1 MSHTRRVPAL
11 DSILQDLRYTFR
23 TLCRD
28 RGFTTFAILIV
39 GLGIGASATVFSVV
53 DTLLLRPLPFRQPE
67 RLVWIA
73 NHDSSGLSGQTTQV
87 GHLLDLRQ
95 LNRSFSD
102 IAGYFAFYGVGDNL
116 LSGHGEPERL
126 SGVPVSE
133 NFFQVLGV
141 QPQLGRLFTA
151 EECKWHGPK
160 AVLLSHGLWERR
172 FASDAGLVGRAL
184 TINDE
189 PVIVAGVLPA
199 SFDFASVF
207 APGSHF
213 DLYFPFPLS
222 NETNRWGNTM
232 AMVGRL
238 KSGVSIGSAQAEMT
252 TLAAQITREHPE
264 RNDFEGKITPLAE
277 HVSGHIRPALVVLV
291 CAVGVVMLI
300 VCANLSN
307 LLLARTATRQKEI
320 AIRTALGA
328 GQGRLIRQML
338 TEGVALSCCGAAL
351 GVILA
356 SAGTH
361 VLASIESLSIP
372 LLGNVHTDV
381 TVLAFC
387 LLAAVLTGVV
397 FGLAPALQVPANA
410 LHDALKDTARG
421 STGKGR
427 NWIRGALVIS
437 EIAFACVLLVSAG
450 LLVRSFLR
458 VLEVNLG
465 FRPEQAATVR
475 VDPDARYSTQAQ
487 QNAYFD
493 EVLRRVRDIPGIAAA
508 GLTDA
513 LPLGRNRSWGA
524 PAKGQVYQRG
534 KFPVAFVRLVSDGYL
549 KALGIALIAGRDIS
563 DRDVPSGEPVIVINQ
578 TLARTLWPGQN
589 PIGQIMRAC
598 GERHVVGVVGDVRH
612 LALEQGAG
620 MEMYLPMRQCNDI
633 SSVDLVV
640 RSSLPPAELAASVR
654 AALKPIAPN
663 LPGKDFRTLQQ
674 LVDRSV
680 SPRRFVVLL
689 LGGFAVFAL
698 LLASLGIYGVVS
710 YGVNQRTQEI
720 GIRMALGAERQSVLV
735 MIFRRGML
743 TIGAGLMVG
752 LPIAWGFARLMASLV
767 FGVTANDA
775 ATFVSIPLALV
786 AAASLAIYVPARRAT
801 KIDPIVALRY
811 E

>member
-1 MSHTRRVPAL
+1 MSATRRVPAL

-28 RGFTTFAILIV
+28 RGFTTFAVLIV

-53 DTLLLRPLPFRQPE
+53 DTLLLRPLPFRDPA

-73 NHDSSGLSGQTTQV
+73 NHDASGLSGQTTQV
-87 GHLLDLRQ
+87 GHLIDLRER
-95 LNRSFSD
+95 NRSFSD
-102 IAGYFAFYGVGDNL
+102 MAGYFAFYGVGDNL

-126 SGVPVSE
+126 NGVPVSDT
-133 NFFQVLGV
+133 FFQVLGV

-172 FASDAGLVGRAL
+172 FASDPALVGRTL

-189 PVIVAGVLPA
+189 PVTVAGVLPA
-199 SFDFASVF
+199 SFDMASVF

-232 AMVGRL
+232 AIVGRL
-238 KSGVSIGSAQAEMT
+238 KPGVAIGSAQAELK
-252 TLAAQITREHPE
+252 TLAGQITREHPE
-264 RNDFEGKITPLAE
+264 RNDFEGRITPLAE
-277 HVSGHIRPALVVLV
+277 HVSGRIRPALVVLA

-328 GQGRLIRQML
+328 GRGRLLRQML

-351 GVILA
+351 GVLLA
-356 SAGTH
+356 AGGTH
-361 VLASIESLSIP
+361 VLARIESLSIP
-372 LLGNVHTDV
+372 LLGSVSTNA

-427 NWIRGALVIS
+427 NWIRGALVVS

-450 LLVRSFLR
+450 LLVRSFLH
-458 VLEVNLG
+458 VLDVNLG

-475 VDPDARYSTQAQ
+475 VDPEVRYSTQAQ
-487 QNAYFD
+487 QNAYYD
-493 EVLRRVRDIPGIAAA
+493 DVLRRVRDIPGIAAA

-513 LPLGRNRSWGA
+513 LPLGRNRTWGA

-534 KFPVAFVRLVSDGYL
+534 KFPKAFVRIVSDGYL
-549 KALGIALIAGRDIS
+549 KALGITLIGGRDIAAT
-563 DRDVPSGEPVIVINQ
+563 DIPGVEPVIVVNQ

-589 PIGQIMRAC
+589 AIGQVMRAC
-598 GERHVVGVVGDVRH
+598 GERRVVGVVGDVRH
-612 LALEQGAG
+612 LALEQASG
-620 MEMYLPMRQCNDI
+620 MEMYLPARQCGDM

-640 RSSLPPAELAASVR
+640 RSSLPAAELAASVR

-663 LPGKDFRTLQQ
+663 LPGKDFRQLQQ
-674 LVDRSV
+674 LVDKSV

-720 GIRMALGAERQSVLV
+720 GIRMALGASASRLQAGIIAQTLGLAAAGILLGAGASAVLA
-735 MIFRRGML
+735 RALGGML
-743 TIGAGLMVG
+743 
-752 LPIAWGFARLMASLV
+752 
-767 FGVTANDA
+767 FGVTAADPL
-775 ATFVSIPLALV
+775 TFLGMPAILTLV
-786 AAASLAIYVPARRAT
+786 ALAAGYLPARRASR
-801 KIDPIVALRY
+801 IDPSIALRAN
-811 E
+811 